1 MEKVAADYL
10 GIPNP
15 GPKPRLYHNNGNG
28 TFTDVAKAARLD
40 RVLVVMGANFGD
52 LDNDGWLDFYLG
64 TGEPVLSSLM
74 PNRMFRNAGGKLFQD
89 VTTSGGFG
97 HLQKG
102 HGVAWGDI
110 DNDGDQDIFETMGGA
125 YEGDAF
131 QSVLFHNP
139 GHSNRW
145 VTLRLRGVRSN
156 RDAIGARIALR
167 VTDGN
172 DVREIHTVVS
182 SGGSFGSSSLQQEI
196 GLGRAT
202 FIEKITI
209 QWPLPEKPTQVFTN
223 VPVNC
228 VVEIKEG
235 EAGFRV
241 VTQKQFA
248 LDQTR
253 RVSAAP

>member
-1 MEKVAADYL
+1 VAADYL
-10 GIPNP
+10 RIPNP
-15 GPKPRLYHNNGNG
+15 GPKPRIYHNNGNG
-28 TFTDVAKAARLD
+28 TFTDVTKACRLD

-74 PNRMFRNAGGKLFQD
+74 PNRMFRNAGGQFFQD

-102 HGVAWGDI
+102 HAVAWGDI

-139 GHSNRW
+139 GHRNHW
-145 VTLRLRGVRSN
+145 MTLRLRGTQSN
-156 RDAIGARIALR
+156 RDAIGARVALQ
-167 VTDGN
+167 VSDGKEN
-172 DVREIHTVVS
+172 RTIHNVVS
-182 SGGSFGSSSLQQEI
+182 SGGSFGASSLQQEI

-202 FIEKITI
+202 AIQKITI
-209 QWPLPEKPTQVFTN
+209 QWPLPGKPTQVLTN
-223 VPVNC
+223 VPVDC

-235 EAGFRV
+235 EAGFRSAG
-241 VTQKQFA
+241 QKQFT
-248 LDQTR
+248 LGKTR
-253 RVSAAP
+253 QASAAP